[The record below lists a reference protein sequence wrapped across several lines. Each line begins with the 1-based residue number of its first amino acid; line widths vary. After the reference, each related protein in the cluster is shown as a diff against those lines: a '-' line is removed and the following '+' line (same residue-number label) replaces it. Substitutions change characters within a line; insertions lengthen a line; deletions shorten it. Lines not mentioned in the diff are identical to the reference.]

1 MPPKKGKKGK
11 KTAAERER
19 AKEMWRRYFEGYDLM
34 MMSYPER
41 LRCVR
46 DSAFGHIVTLTLTDP
61 LTRWI
66 EDNHRQRGHP
76 SIPPFRSFTDWP
88 FTEAEGATC
97 TAERMAAAGFY
108 LAPTDDEPD
117 LARCFFCRRE
127 LDGWEPEDDPMS
139 EHRRRDCPFV
149 TLGKQQGEMEQAET
163 VTLMVDRAK
172 ALLVSNVCY
181 DHDTFRCQSVTFT
194 FLVLTGKTDGRLP
207 T

>member
-41 LRCVR
+41 L
-46 DSAFGHIVTLTLTDP
+46 
-61 LTRWI
+61 
-66 EDNHRQRGHP
+66 
-76 SIPPFRSFTDWP
+76 RSFTDWP

-127 LDGWEPEDDPMS
+127 LDGWEPEDDPLS

-172 ALLVSNVCY
+172 ALLGKLTE
-181 DHDTFRCQSVTFT
+181 DFQHDFDANKVETRSKVEDISGW
-194 FLVLTGKTDGRLP
+194 GKETANGNKRRR
-207 T
+207 TTKRK